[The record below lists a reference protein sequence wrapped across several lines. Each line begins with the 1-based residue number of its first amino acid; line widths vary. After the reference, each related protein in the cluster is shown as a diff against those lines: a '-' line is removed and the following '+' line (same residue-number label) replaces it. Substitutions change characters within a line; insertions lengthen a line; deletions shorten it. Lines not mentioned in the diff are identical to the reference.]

1 MNARDALEV
10 VRQQL
15 ETLRN
20 LVPDIEADSLA
31 DSAIGTLTALVERAG
46 EPVAVEYRLWDSQW
60 VNVVNHDDCY
70 GGYDMDDAIEKAV
83 RLTEEAMKSNV
94 ERNSWPPP
102 RVIPPTAPGA
112 SHE

>member
-31 DSAIGTLTALVERAG
+31 DTALAVLSNLVERAG
-46 EPVAVEYRLWDSQW
+46 EPVAGHKKACTQCVDGTVPMTMNRPCPHCTPTIRTNRTRSQ
-60 VNVVNHDDCY
+60 
-70 GGYDMDDAIEKAV
+70 
-83 RLTEEAMKSNV
+83 
-94 ERNSWPPP
+94 P
-102 RVIPPTAPGA
+102 
-112 SHE
+112 